1 MANQSMAVVPARGAR
16 FVDTVVILCCIMPI
30 AAYVVEAVE
39 FGTPGAEVLVKKAVG
54 GVMFLA
60 PALFAYL
67 CGLRKWSRVTSA
79 LATTAGAFCVGIALG
94 AVALYLSPDDAFW
107 IVGRGELM
115 IHALLRWVAVYVLSA
130 EIYLIWVWGK
140 GWLKD
145 AER

>member
-1 MANQSMAVVPARGAR
+1 MAVVPARGAR
-16 FVDTVVILCCIMPI
+16 FVDAVVILCCIMPI

-39 FGTPGAEVLVKKAVG
+39 FGTPGVGVLVKKTVG

-67 CGLRKWSRVTSA
+67 CGLRKWGRITSA

-94 AVALYLSPDDAFW
+94 AVALYLSPDGAFG

-115 IHALLRWVAVYVLSA
+115 VRALLRWVAVYVLSA
-130 EIYLIWVWGK
+130 GIYLVWAWGK
-140 GWLKD
+140 GWLKGE
-145 AER
+145 ER